1 MAEIDAREM
10 ALQINEVDAAEAVE
24 AAADRARPRLAAQ
37 KVELVIEGDAL
48 KGDGGGARMRAD
60 PRRLGQ
66 ILDHLLDN
74 AGRAT
79 PAGGQVVLAADG
91 SAGEVR
97 IRVTDAGRGIPYHQQ
112 AHVFDRFVGRERGGP
127 GLGLALVKALVE
139 LHGGWIE
146 LQSEP
151 GAGATFTVHMPEAA
165 AGGAAELKTASAG

>member
-1 MAEIDAREM
+1 
-10 ALQINEVDAAEAVE
+10 
-24 AAADRARPRLAAQ
+24 
-37 KVELVIEGDAL
+37 VELVVEGEL
-48 KGDGGGARMRAD
+48 KGARMRAD

-79 PAGGQVVLAADG
+79 PAGGQIVLAADG

-151 GAGATFTVHMPEAA
+151 GAGATFTVHLPEAA
-165 AGGAAELKTASAG
+165 AGAAELKAASAG